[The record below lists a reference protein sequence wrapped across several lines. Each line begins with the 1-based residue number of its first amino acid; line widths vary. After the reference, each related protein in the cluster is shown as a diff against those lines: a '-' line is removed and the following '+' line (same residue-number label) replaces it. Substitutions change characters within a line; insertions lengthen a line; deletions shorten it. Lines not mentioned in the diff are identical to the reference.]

1 MWVKGEEGRRR
12 KVSPGNAESTLPESR
27 AAGVKEGVEGSGNVQ
42 VWGEIRRHY
51 FRCSFLI
58 ALIWALHY

>member
-27 AAGVKEGVEGSGNVQ
+27 AAGVNKCVERSGYVQIAGRLAAITSGVPS
-42 VWGEIRRHY
+42 
-51 FRCSFLI
+51 
-58 ALIWALHY
+58 